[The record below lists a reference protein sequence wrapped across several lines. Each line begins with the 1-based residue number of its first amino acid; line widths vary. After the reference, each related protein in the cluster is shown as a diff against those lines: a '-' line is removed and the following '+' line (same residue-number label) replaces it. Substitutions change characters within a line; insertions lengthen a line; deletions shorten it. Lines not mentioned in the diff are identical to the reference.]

1 MRQQRSRG
9 ALVAGWAGLLGH
21 LAMLFWY
28 AGTGL
33 VAPPWAVAVLLGV
46 WLALLVVGVVGLRRR
61 PAPVLLLPILD
72 LTIWTA
78 AITAGEAFLDW
89 TA

>member
-1 MRQQRSRG
+1 MPQQRSRG
-9 ALVAGWAGLLGH
+9 ALVAGWLGMLGH

-33 VAPPWAVAVLLGV
+33 VAPRWAVGVLLGV
-46 WLALLVVGVVGLRRR
+46 WLLLLVAGVVGLRRR
-61 PAPVLLLPILD
+61 PAPVLLLPVLD
-72 LTIWTA
+72 IVIWMA
-78 AITAGEAFLDW
+78 AVTAGEAFLDW